1 MSIPGITAIRGA
13 IAPVDNSRMGI
24 AKAARTIFT
33 AVVEANGLTEADLI
47 ALIFTATQDLTRAY
61 PAQGVRQLGYNQLP
75 MLCLTEMAVE
85 ESLPHTL
92 RIMIL
97 TQNRLDCPRHIYLD
111 EAQQLRPDW
120 RS

>member
-1 MSIPGITAIRGA
+1 MSIPGVTAIRGA
-13 IAPVDNSRMGI
+13 IAPVDNSSEGI
-24 AKAARTIFT
+24 TGAARTLFT
-33 AVVEANGLTEADLI
+33 AVVEANDLSEADLI
-47 ALIFTATQDLTRAY
+47 ALIFTATQDLTKAY
-61 PAQGVRQLGYNQLP
+61 PALGVRQLGYEQLP

-85 ESLPHTL
+85 ESLPQTL

-97 TQNRLDCPRHIYLD
+97 TRNKVDSPRHIYLD